1 MAEPLGV
8 LSAALAFTVIAA
20 SPGPANLAAA
30 SVAMA
35 AGRAKGMRFA
45 LGLGLGL
52 FFWGLLAAMGLGAVL
67 QSSGWA
73 LTVLK
78 IMGAAYLLWLALQSL
93 RAARRGGS
101 TIAARAAPRHL
112 FWSGLML
119 NLSNPKA
126 VFAWMATLSLGL
138 GDAGQ
143 AYLPLMLLCGL
154 IGLVNYIG
162 WVAFF
167 STGVMMRAY
176 LRARRWIEAGVGLLL
191 GAAGLSLL
199 RSSAS
204 Q

>member
-1 MAEPLGV
+1 MAEPLGF

-52 FFWGLLAAMGLGAVL
+52 FFWGMLAAMGLGAVL

-73 LTVLK
+73 LSILK
-78 IMGAAYLLWLALQSL
+78 ILGAGYLFWLALHSL
-93 RAARRGGS
+93 RAARLGNS
-101 TIAARAAPRHL
+101 TMAVRAAPRRL

-126 VFAWMATLSLGL
+126 VFAWMATLSLGI
-138 GDAGQ
+138 GGSGQ
-143 AYLPLMLLCGL
+143 GFLPLMLLCGL
-154 IGLVNYIG
+154 IGLINYVV
-162 WVAFF
+162 WVALF
-167 STGVMMRAY
+167 STGVMMRGY
-176 LRARRWIEAGVGLLL
+176 LRARRWIDATVGLLL
-191 GAAGLSLL
+191 GAAGVSLL

>member
-1 MAEPLGV
+1 MAEPLGM
-8 LSAALAFTVIAA
+8 LSAALAFAVVAA

-35 AGRAKGMRFA
+35 AGRTRGLRFA

-52 FFWGLLAAMGLGAVL
+52 FFWGVLAAMGQGAVL
-67 QSSGWA
+67 RSTGWA
-73 LTVLK
+73 LTALK
-78 IMGAAYLLWLALQSL
+78 IAGAAYLLWLALQSL
-93 RAARRGGS
+93 RAARRSGS
-101 TIAARAAPRHL
+101 TMVARAAPRRL
-112 FWSGLML
+112 FLAGLML

-138 GDAGQ
+138 GGGSQ
-143 AYLPLMLLCGL
+143 NYVPLMLLCGL

-162 WVAFF
+162 WVTFF

-176 LRARRWIEAGVGLLL
+176 LRARRWIEAGTGFLL
-191 GAAGLSLL
+191 GAAGVSLL

>member
-1 MAEPLGV
+1 MAEPLGF

-45 LGLGLGL
+45 LGLALGL
-52 FFWGLLAAMGLGAVL
+52 FFWGVLAAMGLGAVL

-73 LTVLK
+73 LTGLKVL
-78 IMGAAYLLWLALQSL
+78 GGGYLLWLGLQSL
-93 RAARRGGS
+93 RAARRDDR
-101 TIAARAAPRHL
+101 TIAARAAPRRL
-112 FWSGLML
+112 FWSGLTL

-126 VFAWMATLSLGL
+126 VFAWMATLSLGV
-138 GDAGQ
+138 GGAGQ
-143 AYLPLMLLCGL
+143 DFLPLMLLCGL
-154 IGLVNYIG
+154 IGLINYLG
-162 WVAFF
+162 WAALF
-167 STGVMMRAY
+167 STGVMMRSY
-176 LRARRWIEAGVGLLL
+176 LRARRWIDATVGLLL
-191 GAAGLSLL
+191 GAAGVSLL